1 MNSTPEIVD
10 VSRQTMTGIIRTH
23 VIDFVKDNDF
33 VVASVVV
40 SSDGH
45 LVAGAQKKEYSLDRL
60 SAIGST
66 FMALGDSLAGEV
78 AMGGCK
84 DVIAELDG
92 GIVAFMHVTR
102 NVAIASVSDS
112 SRSLGLLLSSTRGCI
127 DSILRELKSLPKTKE
142 EATN

>member
-23 VIDFVKDNDF
+23 VNDFVKDNDF

-78 AMGGCK
+78 ALGGCK

-127 DSILRELKSLPKTKE
+127 DSILRELKSLPKNKE

>member
-1 MNSTPEIVD
+1 
-10 VSRQTMTGIIRTH
+10 MTGIIRTH
-23 VIDFVKDNDF
+23 VNDFVKDNDF

-78 AMGGCK
+78 ALGGCK

-127 DSILRELKSLPKTKE
+127 DSILRELKSLPKNKE

>member
-10 VSRQTMTGIIRTH
+10 VSRQTVTGIIRTH
-23 VIDFVKDNDF
+23 VNDFVKDNDF

-78 AMGGCK
+78 ALGGCK

-127 DSILRELKSLPKTKE
+127 DSILRELKSLPKNKE

>member
-1 MNSTPEIVD
+1 
-10 VSRQTMTGIIRTH
+10 MTGIIRTH
-23 VIDFVKDNDF
+23 VNDFVKDNDF

-127 DSILRELKSLPKTKE
+127 DSILRELKSLPKNKE